1 MVKDVN
7 WISMVITLQ
16 PNQKMGRISKRHFS
30 KADIQMAKRHMKN
43 AQHH

>member
-7 WISMVITLQ
+7 RVIVVLTLQ
-16 PNQKMGRISKRHFS
+16 PNQKMGRISNRHFS
-30 KADIQMAKRHMKN
+30 KADIQVAKRHREN